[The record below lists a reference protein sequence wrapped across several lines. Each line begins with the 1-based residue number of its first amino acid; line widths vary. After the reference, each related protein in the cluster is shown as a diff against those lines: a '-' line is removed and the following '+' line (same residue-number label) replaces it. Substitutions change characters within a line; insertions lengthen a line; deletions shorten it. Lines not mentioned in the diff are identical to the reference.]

1 MIVLVSE
8 NTNKRVSYSHT
19 VPLSQCPITI
29 KLVPAL
35 RTNQKKMFT
44 RRQVSVQGSVE
55 AQFQPVREVFQ
66 ENFRKG
72 EEVSAQVCVVQDGKV
87 VVDLWCSVED
97 QDYTGD
103 TIQQIWSSTKNL
115 TALAVAMLVDRWA
128 SHRTVVFSPM
138 MISMNYD
145 DDDVDDG
152 DDDDVDDDDD
162 DDDDFNNDDDLEK
175 FSPTPTK

>member
-1 MIVLVSE
+1 M
-8 NTNKRVSYSHT
+8 
-19 VPLSQCPITI
+19 
-29 KLVPAL
+29 
-35 RTNQKKMFT
+35 KMFT

-138 MISMNYD
+138 MIMNYD

-152 DDDDVDDDDD
+152 DD